1 MNDTSRY
8 TLVIPCVI
16 PSRYT
21 LPIQVE
27 RGLLYH
33 HTPMSGG
40 RATLASLSLSLSKGI
55 TGYNAITESIE
66 RPSFRYTPVIPSGGD
81 GYNASAPD
89 TLGCVI
95 CGGSTIDIS
104 RRLPGGGYETCARC
118 LLPPGWPP
126 TVHPAWRRH
135 MRMGATW
142 H

>member
-1 MNDTSRY
+1 VKDTSRY

-33 HTPMSGG
+33 HTPMSGEG
-40 RATLASLSLSLSKGI
+40 ATLPSLSLSLSQGI

-66 RPSFRYTPVIPSGGD
+66 SRSFRYTPVIPSGRLR
-81 GYNASAPD
+81 YNATAQHSP
-89 TLGCVI
+89 GCAV
-95 CGGSTIDIS
+95 CGGSTIVIS
-104 RRLPGGGYETCARC
+104 RPLPGGGYETCSRC
-118 LLPPGWPP
+118 LIPPGWPP

-135 MRMGATW
+135 MRAACR
-142 H
+142 

>member
-21 LPIQVE
+21 LPMQVE

-40 RATLASLSLSLSKGI
+40 RATLPSLSLSLSKGI
-55 TGYNAITESIE
+55 TGYNGITESIE
-66 RPSFRYTPVIPSGGD
+66 RRSFRYTPVIPSGGD
-81 GYNASAPD
+81 
-89 TLGCVI
+89 
-95 CGGSTIDIS
+95 
-104 RRLPGGGYETCARC
+104 ETCARC
-118 LLPPGWPP
+118 LLQPGWPP

-135 MRMGATW
+135 MRTGATW

>member
-16 PSRYT
+16 PWRYT

-27 RGLLYH
+27 SGLLYH
-33 HTPMSGG
+33 HTPMSGEG
-40 RATLASLSLSLSKGI
+40 ATLASISLSLSKGI

-66 RPSFRYTPVIPSGGD
+66 RPSFRYTLVIPSGGD
-81 GYNASAPD
+81 GYNAGKPD
-89 TLGCVI
+89 TLGCVT
-95 CGGSTIDIS
+95 CGGSTLDIS
-104 RRLPGGGYETCARC
+104 RRLPGGGYETCA
-118 LLPPGWPP
+118 
-126 TVHPAWRRH
+126 WRRH

>member
-27 RGLLYH
+27 GALLYH
-33 HTPMSGG
+33 HTPMSGE
-40 RATLASLSLSLSKGI
+40 RATLASLSLSLSQGI
-55 TGYNAITESIE
+55 TGYNGITESIE
-66 RPSFRYTPVIPSGGD
+66 RRSFRYTPVIPSGGD

-95 CGGSTIDIS
+95 CGGSTRYIS

-118 LLPPGWPP
+118 LLQPGWPP

-135 MRMGATW
+135 MRTGATW